1 LFEWQLSADVSN
13 TRNKTSWL
21 MLRLVHKLVGSDIA
35 VCIEFIFDKVCKTAH
50 ENACD
55 QLIREM

>member
-1 LFEWQLSADVSN
+1 
-13 TRNKTSWL
+13 
-21 MLRLVHKLVGSDIA
+21 MLTLILQPVGSDIA
-35 VCIEFIFDKVCKTAH
+35 VCIEFIFDNVCKTAH